1 MKTAFLTPIG
11 VLLVFLESV
20 NSHAT
25 GIYQADY
32 RYSFGGMAHDSA
44 HRQTF
49 VICEDTHI
57 TAPYLVRAPR
67 FPALSIRISQ
77 DIVPGRQSTEKGP
90 EGQGRETAVQKDS
103 SVKQDTSEASIT
115 ILFELDSSGLTD
127 AAKAKL
133 SSYIQGVDAETKAN
147 GVVVKGY
154 TCDLGSKTH
163 NDILARKRA
172 DAIAAYLRVAGVSPS
187 RVLGMGKCCYAT
199 QDPDKRS
206 FNRRGEVTTD
216 KTEVTR

>member
-20 NSHAT
+20 NSHAS
-25 GIYQADY
+25 GIYQTDY
-32 RYSFGGMAHDSA
+32 RYAYGGAAHDSA

-49 VICEDTHI
+49 VICEEVCVTG
-57 TAPYLVRAPR
+57 PYLVRVPR
-67 FPALSIRISQ
+67 FPALSVRVSQ
-77 DIVPGRQSTEKGP
+77 DIASVRVGVQKIPEEKNTDNTTKKDSTDKQ
-90 EGQGRETAVQKDS
+90 QGRG
-103 SVKQDTSEASIT
+103 ASIT
-115 ILFELDSSGLTD
+115 ILFDLDSSSLTD
-127 AAKAKL
+127 TAKAKL
-133 SSYIQGVDAETKAN
+133 SSYIQGIDAETKAN

-163 NDILARKRA
+163 NDILARRRA
-172 DAIAAYLRVAGVSPS
+172 DAIAAYLTMAGVRPS
-187 RVLGMGKCCYAT
+187 RILGMGKCCYMT
-199 QDPDKRS
+199 EDPDRRS

>member
-25 GIYQADY
+25 GIYQTDY

-67 FPALSIRISQ
+67 FPALSIRVSQ

-90 EGQGRETAVQKDS
+90 EDQGRETAVQKDS

-115 ILFELDSSGLTD
+115 VLFELDSSGLTD

-133 SSYIQGVDAETKAN
+133 SSYAQGIAETKGKN
-147 GVVVKGY
+147 IVVTGY

-172 DAIAAYLRVAGVSPS
+172 DAIAAYLKVAGVSPS